1 MNKRLP
7 SLLLFAFLIVLSLCN
22 ISFRTLCE
30 RDDIQR
36 MLQRAL
42 GKRVEL
48 VLIECDI
55 KPRSMYIVKK
65 IEDGFCLFTS
75 EDSTRSASILQAINL
90 PIERILTVRELSKD
104 TFKLTAL

>member
-1 MNKRLP
+1 MKYRLP
-7 SLLLFAFLIVLSLCN
+7 SLLLFFCLICLSLFHL
-22 ISFRTLCE
+22 SFCPE
-30 RDDIQR
+30 REPDDIPHA
-36 MLQRAL
+36 LQRAL

-55 KPRSMYIVKK
+55 KPRAKYIVSK

-75 EDSTRSASILQAINL
+75 ADSTWNDSDIQSITL
-90 PIERILTVRELSKD
+90 PIERILTLREFSKD